1 METYIFFRNFLFRGR
16 IKLDLQRHILEF
28 IFFKAVALKILM
40 EMSIN
45 MLELI
50 KYVSG
55 VSDLAKEKIVL
66 GGHIRDT

>member
-1 METYIFFRNFLFRGR
+1 
-16 IKLDLQRHILEF
+16 
-28 IFFKAVALKILM
+28 M

>member
-28 IFFKAVALKILM
+28 NFFKPVALKILM